1 MPKRIIE
8 VLTPFDSR
16 EAVQRMKIDALARH
30 KADEFDFVN
39 FGEADTP
46 AAILINSLNSHR
58 AGVGPSSALFSA
70 LEKKAKTA
78 VIMLFAGDVFPASIP
93 VLRAWS
99 SLVDIFLVPT
109 PEMRNFLSAFTDRR
123 VEVLIDPIDFELQ
136 DSRAGRPNDG
146 PIKVVWFG
154 YPETYPK
161 SMGEYE
167 ATLQELQKSREIE
180 YHVIT
185 RNKFYGDAG
194 WLTIHE
200 YDPSTFILL
209 LQSFDVCVVSHMP
222 FDFTLGTYFKSE
234 NKMVLAV
241 NRGLAVVASRTP
253 AYERVLSKCG
263 LDAFLF
269 SSKDELTAALRRLQ
283 SWATRQNYLSRIQ
296 GYVLENYTSTK
307 MTDDWLKL
315 YRDAQKCKQ

>member
-8 VLTPFDSR
+8 VLTPFDSH

-39 FGEADTP
+39 FGEAETP
-46 AAILINSLNSHR
+46 TAILINSLNSHR
-58 AGVGPSSALFSA
+58 VSIGPGSALFSSV
-70 LEKKAKTA
+70 EKKARTA
-78 VIMLFAGDVFPASIP
+78 VVMLFVGDVFPASIP

-99 SLVDIFLVPT
+99 SLVDVFLVPT

-123 VEVLIDPIDFELQ
+123 VDVLIDPIDFELQ
-136 DSRAGRPNDG
+136 DSYAGQPHDG
-146 PIKVVWFG
+146 PPKVVWFG

-167 ATLQELQKSREIE
+167 ATLQALQKSGQIE

-185 RNKFYGDAG
+185 KNKFYGNAG

-200 YDPSTFILL
+200 YDPSTFVPL
-209 LQSFDVCVVSHMP
+209 LQSFDVCVVSHVP

-234 NKMVLAV
+234 NKMILAI

-269 SSKDELTAALRRLQ
+269 SSKDELTAVLKKLRPWTDRKD
-283 SWATRQNYLSRIQ
+283 YLSRIQ
-296 GYVLENYTSTK
+296 RYVLENYTSMK
-307 MTDDWLKL
+307 MAEDWGKL
-315 YRDAQKCKQ
+315 YRDAQRYK